1 MMRVVYCISGWPMSS
16 ISSRF
21 PSVIVQPPA
30 DSLSAS
36 PALEG
41 TGEDGS
47 TFRELVSQSMRRT
60 SVNGLRTDPHHM
72 ALPDARAVDPE
83 FDHRAMGIL
92 AQRQQLIASNI
103 ANADT
108 PNYKSRDFDLRAALE
123 EANRYQVSALP
134 MSTNSALHQPGS
146 VQRNVQ
152 ALALKYHQAGQGSV
166 DGNTVD
172 MDAERAKFAENSIR
186 FQFELEQVK
195 HEGQELARA
204 LGDPGGR

>member
-1 MMRVVYCISGWPMSS
+1 MSS

-21 PSVIVQPPA
+21 PSVILQPSA
-30 DSLSAS
+30 DSPSAS

-41 TGEDGS
+41 TGEEGS
-47 TFRELVSQSMRRT
+47 TFRELVAQSMRRT
-60 SVNGLRTDPHHM
+60 TVNGLRTDTHHM
-72 ALPDARAVDPE
+72 ALPDARVVDPE
-83 FDHRAMGIL
+83 FDHRAMEIL
-92 AQRQQLIASNI
+92 AQRQQLIASNM

-108 PNYKSRDFDLRAALE
+108 PNYKARDFDLRAALE
-123 EANRYQVSALP
+123 EANRYQVPPLP
-134 MSTNSALHQPGS
+134 MSTSSALHQPGS
-146 VQRNVQ
+146 VQRNAQ

-195 HEGQELARA
+195 DEGQELARA
-204 LGDPGGR
+204 LNGSGGR